1 MKKLIT
7 KSCEEIMTTLYKPI
21 EFAVDELIAQGLYI
35 LAGSPKVGK
44 SWLALQLCLAV
55 AKGEKLFERETN
67 GGTALYFCLEDGYER
82 IQKRLYELTDEPSD
96 KLFFSIMADSIGCG
110 LEQEIEKFKSVNEDL
125 RLVVIDTLQM
135 VRSETESTYS
145 SDYAE
150 LLPLKSLTQQ
160 LGISIVLVHH
170 LRKAADKD
178 PFNMVSGSTGL
189 NGCVDGLLVLMKAK
203 RSANQAVLHCTGRD
217 IEDTELLLTR
227 QGARWTVTDESEDKP
242 PDLFSFAIHDLMLE
256 QLSFKGSATELCGL
270 LTEKFE
276 QEFFPNMMKKEL
288 TLHGYELQSY
298 GVRFSHK
305 RSNGQRLIT
314 LEYDRKSDTSDGIK
328 LMPERAETAD
338 TAVTAEKSE
347 SSQTADTIDS
357 AAETDNNT
365 CEKSADPALQLAVPF
380 ARAADPEYAII
391 NGKKI
396 EVKRNTLD
404 ELLNQ
409 SAERL
414 REKIFRERGIV
425 VPEFNPAL

>member
-55 AKGEKLFERETN
+55 AKGEKLLERETQS
-67 GGTALYFCLEDGYER
+67 GTALYLCLEDGYER

-110 LEQEIEKFKSVNEDL
+110 LEQEIEKFKSVYDDL

-135 VRSETESTYS
+135 VRSEAESTYGN
-145 SDYAE
+145 DYAE
-150 LLPLKSLTQQ
+150 LLPLKNLAQQ

-170 LRKAADKD
+170 LRKAADSD

-203 RSANQAVLHCTGRD
+203 RSANQATLHCTGRD
-217 IEDTELLLTR
+217 IEDKELLLTR
-227 QGARWTVTDESEDKP
+227 QGARWELADESEDKP
-242 PDLFSFAIHDLMLE
+242 PDIFSFAIHDLMVELV
-256 QLSFKGSATELCGL
+256 SFKGSATELCGL
-270 LTEKFE
+270 LAEKYSR
-276 QEFFPNMMKKEL
+276 EFFPNMIKKDL

-298 GVRFSHK
+298 GVKFSHK
-305 RSNGQRLIT
+305 RSNGLRLIT
-314 LEYDRKSDTSDGIK
+314 LEYDRDSDTSDGIK
-328 LMPERAETAD
+328 LMPEGAETAD
-338 TAVTAEKSE
+338 PAVTVPETE
-347 SSQTADTIDS
+347 SSQTVDNIDS
-357 AAETDNNT
+357 AAETETNT
-365 CEKSADPALQLAVPF
+365 CEKSADPVGQLAVPF
-380 ARAADPEYAII
+380 CSGADPEHIII
-391 NGKKI
+391 NGKRV
-396 EVKRNTLD
+396 ELKRYTLN

-409 SAERL
+409 SATKL
-414 REKIFRERGIV
+414 REKIFRERGKV
-425 VPEFNPAL
+425 LPEFDPAL

>member
-110 LEQEIEKFKSVNEDL
+110 LEEQITKFKSVHDDL
-125 RLVVIDTLQM
+125 RLVIIDTLQM
-135 VRSETESTYS
+135 VRSETDSTYG

-150 LLPLKSLTQQ
+150 LLPLKALAQQ
-160 LGISIVLVHH
+160 LGICIVLVHH

-189 NGCVDGLLVLMKAK
+189 NGCVDGLLVLIKAK

>member
-1 MKKLIT
+1 MNKLIT

-21 EFAVDELIAQGLYI
+21 EFAVDGLLAQGLYI

-55 AKGEKLFERETN
+55 AKGEKLLERETQS
-67 GGTALYFCLEDGYER
+67 GTALYLCLEDGYER
-82 IQKRLYELTDEPSD
+82 IQKRLYELTDKPSD

-110 LEQEIEKFKSVNEDL
+110 LEQEIEKFQSVHNDL

-135 VRSETESTYS
+135 VRSETESTYG

-150 LLPLKSLTQQ
+150 LLPLKALAQQ

-203 RSANQAVLHCTGRD
+203 RSTNQATLHCTGRD

-227 QGARWTVTDESEDKP
+227 QGAKWTVTDESEDKP
-242 PDLFSFAIHDLMLE
+242 PDLFSFAIHDLMVELV
-256 QLSFKGSATELCGL
+256 SFKGSATELCGL
-270 LTEKFE
+270 LTEKYS
-276 QEFFPNMMKKEL
+276 QEFFPNMIKKEL

-298 GVRFSHK
+298 GVKFSHK
-305 RSNGQRLIT
+305 RSNGQRLIM
-314 LEYDRKSDTSDGIK
+314 LEYDRDSDTGDGTK

-338 TAVTAEKSE
+338 PAVTVSESE
-347 SSQTADTIDS
+347 SSQTVDTIDFPVTV
-357 AAETDNNT
+357 ENNT
-365 CEKSADPALQLAVPF
+365 CEKSADPVGQLAVPF
-380 ARAADPEYAII
+380 CSGADPEYVII
-391 NGKKI
+391 GGKKV
-396 EVKRNTLD
+396 ELKHYTLN

-409 SAERL
+409 SAARL
-414 REKIFRERGIV
+414 RAKIFAERGIV
-425 VPEFNPAL
+425 VPEFHIAP

>member
-55 AKGEKLFERETN
+55 AKGEKLLERETSS
-67 GGTALYFCLEDGYER
+67 GTALYLCLEDGYER

-96 KLFFSIMADSIGCG
+96 KLFFSIMADPIGCG

-135 VRSETESTYS
+135 VRSETESTYG

-150 LLPLKSLTQQ
+150 LLPLKNLAQQ

-170 LRKAADKD
+170 LRKAADSD

-189 NGCVDGLLVLMKAK
+189 NGCVDGLLVLIKAK
-203 RSANQAVLHCTGRD
+203 RSANQATLHCTGRD

-227 QGARWTVTDESEDKP
+227 QGAKWELANESEDKP
-242 PDLFSFAIHDLMLE
+242 PDIFSFAIHDLMLE

-270 LTEKFE
+270 LTEKYSR
-276 QEFFPNMMKKEL
+276 EFFPNMIKKEL

-298 GVRFSHK
+298 GVKFSHK
-305 RSNGQRLIT
+305 RSNGQRLIM
-314 LEYDRKSDTSDGIK
+314 LKYDRDSDTSDGRNF
-328 LMPERAETAD
+328 MPEPSQNAD
-338 TAVTAEKSE
+338 PAVTAEQVK
-347 SSQTADTIDS
+347 SSQTVDTIDS
-357 AAETDNNT
+357 ASETNSNT
-365 CEKSADPALQLAVPF
+365 CEKSADPVGQLAVPF
-380 ARAADPEYAII
+380 AHAADPEYMFIG
-391 NGKKI
+391 GKKV
-396 EVKRNTLD
+396 EVKRFSIN

-409 SAERL
+409 SAARL

-425 VPEFNPAL
+425 VPEFSLAP

>member
-55 AKGEKLFERETN
+55 AKGEKLLERETR
-67 GGTALYFCLEDGYER
+67 GGTALYLCLEDGYER

-135 VRSETESTYS
+135 VRSETESTYGN
-145 SDYAE
+145 DYAE
-150 LLPLKSLTQQ
+150 LLPLKNLAQQ

-170 LRKAADKD
+170 LRKAADSD

-203 RSANQAVLHCTGRD
+203 RSANQATLHCTGRD
-217 IEDTELLLTR
+217 IEDKELLLTR
-227 QGARWTVTDESEDKP
+227 QGASWELADESEDKP
-242 PDLFSFAIHDLMLE
+242 PDNFSFAIHDIMVELV
-256 QLSFKGSATELCGL
+256 SFKGSATELCGL
-270 LTEKFE
+270 LAEKYSR
-276 QEFFPNMMKKEL
+276 EFFPNMIKKDL

-298 GVRFSHK
+298 GVKFTHK
-305 RSNGQRLIT
+305 RSNGQRLII
-314 LEYDRKSDTSDGIK
+314 LEYDRDSDTGDGK
-328 LMPERAETAD
+328 NLMPEPSQNAD
-338 TAVTAEKSE
+338 PAVTAKQAE
-347 SSQTADTIDS
+347 SSQTVDTIDS
-357 AAETDNNT
+357 ASETNSNT
-365 CEKSADPALQLAVPF
+365 CEKSADPVGQLAVPF
-380 ARAADPEYAII
+380 RKGADPEYVLIG
-391 NGKKI
+391 GKKV
-396 EVKRNTLD
+396 EMKRYTLN

-409 SAERL
+409 SAARL
-414 REKIFRERGIV
+414 REKIFRERGMI
-425 VPEFNPAL
+425 VPEFDPAL

>member
-21 EFAVDELIAQGLYI
+21 QFAVDELIAQGLYI

-55 AKGEKLFERETN
+55 AKGEKPLERETQS
-67 GGTALYFCLEDGYER
+67 GTALYLCLEDGYER

-110 LEQEIEKFKSVNEDL
+110 LEQEIEKFQSVHNDL

-135 VRSETESTYS
+135 VRSETESTYGN
-145 SDYAE
+145 DYAE
-150 LLPLKSLTQQ
+150 LLPLKNLAHQ

-170 LRKAADKD
+170 LRKAADSD

-203 RSANQAVLHCTGRD
+203 RSANQATLHCTGRD
-217 IEDTELLLTR
+217 IEDKELLLTR
-227 QGARWTVTDESEDKP
+227 QGARWELADESEDKP
-242 PDLFSFAIHDLMLE
+242 PDIFSFAIHDLMVELV
-256 QLSFKGSATELCGL
+256 SFKGSATELCSL
-270 LTEKFE
+270 LAEKYSR
-276 QEFFPNMMKKEL
+276 EFFPNMIKKDL

-298 GVRFSHK
+298 GVKFSHK

-314 LEYDRKSDTSDGIK
+314 LEYDRDSDTSDGIK

-338 TAVTAEKSE
+338 PAVTAKEIE
-347 SSQTADTIDS
+347 SSQTTDIIDS
-357 AAETDNNT
+357 VAATEKNS
-365 CEKSADPALQLAVPF
+365 CEKSADPASQLAVPF
-380 ARAADPEYAII
+380 ARAADPEYVLIG
-391 NGKKI
+391 GKKV
-396 EVKRNTLD
+396 EVKRYSLD
-404 ELLNQ
+404 EIIRQ
-409 SAERL
+409 CAVRL
-414 REKIFRERGIV
+414 RERIFRERGIV
-425 VPEFNPAL
+425 VPKFDPSL

>member
-1 MKKLIT
+1 MNKLIT

-21 EFAVDELIAQGLYI
+21 EFAVDGLLAQGLYI
-35 LAGSPKVGK
+35 LAGSPKAGK

-55 AKGEKLFERETN
+55 AKGEKLLDRETAS
-67 GGTALYFCLEDGYER
+67 GTALYFCLEDGYER

-110 LEQEIEKFKSVNEDL
+110 LEEQITKFKSAHDDL
-125 RLVVIDTLQM
+125 RLVIIDTLQM
-135 VRSETESTYS
+135 VRSETESTYG

-150 LLPLKSLTQQ
+150 LLPLKALAQQ
-160 LGISIVLVHH
+160 LGICIVLVHH
-170 LRKAADKD
+170 LRKAADSD

-189 NGCVDGLLVLMKAK
+189 NGCVDGLLVLIKAK
-203 RSANQAVLHCTGRD
+203 RSANQATLHCTGRD

-276 QEFFPNMMKKEL
+276 QEFFPNMIKKDL

-298 GVRFSHK
+298 GVKFSHK
-305 RSNGQRLIT
+305 RSNGQRLIM
-314 LEYDRKSDTSDGIK
+314 LEYDRDSDTGDGK
-328 LMPERAETAD
+328 NLMPEPSQNAD
-338 TAVTAEKSE
+338 PAVTAEQTE
-347 SSQTADTIDS
+347 SSQTVDTIDS
-357 AAETDNNT
+357 SATGESNT
-365 CEKSADPALQLAVPF
+365 CEKSADPVGLFAVPF
-380 ARAADPEYAII
+380 RSGADPEYVII
-391 NGKKI
+391 GGKKV
-396 EVKRNTLD
+396 ELKRYTLN

-409 SAERL
+409 SAARL
-414 REKIFRERGIV
+414 REKIFKERGV
-425 VPEFNPAL
+425 LVPEFDPAL

>member
-55 AKGEKLFERETN
+55 AKGEKLLERETQS
-67 GGTALYFCLEDGYER
+67 GTALYLCLEDGYER

-96 KLFFSIMADSIGCG
+96 KLFFSIMADPIGCG

-135 VRSETESTYS
+135 VRSETESTYGN
-145 SDYAE
+145 DYAE
-150 LLPLKSLTQQ
+150 LLPLKNLAQQ
-160 LGISIVLVHH
+160 FGISIVLVHH
-170 LRKAADKD
+170 LRKAADSD

-203 RSANQAVLHCTGRD
+203 RSANQATLHCTGRD
-217 IEDTELLLTR
+217 IEDKELLLTR
-227 QGARWTVTDESEDKP
+227 QGASWELADESEDKP
-242 PDLFSFAIHDLMLE
+242 PDIFSFAIHDLMVELV
-256 QLSFKGSATELCGL
+256 SFKGSATELCGL
-270 LTEKFE
+270 LTDRYK
-276 QEFFPNMMKKEL
+276 QEFFPNMIKKDL

-298 GVRFSHK
+298 GVKFSHK

-314 LEYDRKSDTSDGIK
+314 LEYDRGSDTSDGIK

-338 TAVTAEKSE
+338 PAVTVEE
-347 SSQTADTIDS
+347 TENSQTADTIDS
-357 AAETDNNT
+357 AAATEKDS
-365 CEKSADPALQLAVPF
+365 CEKSADPVRKLAVPF

-391 NGKKI
+391 DGKKAT
-396 EVKRNTLD
+396 VKSYSLD
-404 ELLNQ
+404 EILQQ
-409 SAERL
+409 SAARL

-425 VPEFNPAL
+425 VPEFNSAL

>member
-55 AKGEKLFERETN
+55 AKGEKLLERETQS
-67 GGTALYFCLEDGYER
+67 GTALYLCLEDGYER

-110 LEQEIEKFKSVNEDL
+110 LEQEIEKFKSVYDDL

-135 VRSETESTYS
+135 VRSEAESTYGN
-145 SDYAE
+145 DYAE
-150 LLPLKSLTQQ
+150 LLPLKNLAQQ

-170 LRKAADKD
+170 LRKAADSD

-203 RSANQAVLHCTGRD
+203 RSANQATLHCTGRD
-217 IEDTELLLTR
+217 IEDKELLLTR
-227 QGARWTVTDESEDKP
+227 QGARWELADESENKP
-242 PDLFSFAIHDLMLE
+242 PDIFSFAIHDLMVELV
-256 QLSFKGSATELCGL
+256 SFKGSATELCNL
-270 LTEKFE
+270 MTKKYE

-298 GVRFSHK
+298 GVKFSHK

-314 LEYDRKSDTSDGIK
+314 LEYDRGSDTSDGIT
-328 LMPERAETAD
+328 LMPEQSETAD
-338 TAVTAEKSE
+338 PAVTAEETE

-357 AAETDNNT
+357 AAATETNT
-365 CEKSADPALQLAVPF
+365 CEKSADPVGQLAVPF
-380 ARAADPEYAII
+380 CSGADPEYAII
-391 NGKKI
+391 GGKKV
-396 EVKRNTLD
+396 EVKSYSLD

-409 SAERL
+409 SAARL

-425 VPEFNPAL
+425 VPEFDPAP